1 LVGVELA
8 PDGLD
13 EKAQDASPLP
23 RRIPAERQAKGA
35 ETMSEPRR
43 DSKWWGWGDPAV
55 EPELDGEALATLRER
70 VGELEAWPLAAEL
83 ERFELP
89 AAEALPKALIEAVGE
104 ANVFTGT
111 ADRVR
116 HATGCGYADLA
127 RLRGG
132 RLEAAPDAVLV
143 LPDVD
148 AVGRVLEVCAMEGIA
163 VVPFGGGTS
172 VVGGVAPLRGAHG
185 RLISLDLARLR
196 AIEVDRRSL
205 TARLGAG
212 LRGPEAEAALNAEG
226 VVLGHFPQSFE
237 YATIGGFAATR
248 SAGQASSGYGRFDAL
263 VSSVRLVAPAGDLRT
278 LETPHTA
285 AGPSLRELVVGSE
298 GAFGVIPDVTVRV
311 RPQPERRRYEA
322 WMAEDF
328 EAGTEI
334 VRTLAQGPG
343 LPDVIRV
350 SDEEETE
357 VSLALSGPRGLTGRA
372 FGGYLGLR
380 GRRGGSLI
388 VVGLEGEEE
397 SIARRRALTVR
408 ALRRGGA
415 AYLGQ
420 AAGRSWEH
428 GRFQGPYLRDTL
440 MGMGAMVETLE
451 TSHTWSRLRE
461 LHIAVGAA
469 IRASLEGQG
478 TPGLV
483 FCHLSHA
490 YADGASLYFT
500 FISRARRGGEIE
512 QWQAVKRAASEAIV
526 ATGGTITHH
535 HAVGRDH
542 APYMRAEIGD
552 TGLDILRAVKE
563 QLDPVGIMNPGKLS
577 G

>member
-1 LVGVELA
+1 VN
-8 PDGLD
+8 
-13 EKAQDASPLP
+13 
-23 RRIPAERQAKGA
+23 
-35 ETMSEPRR
+35 PRR
-43 DSKWWGWGDPAV
+43 DSKWWGWGDPAI
-55 EPELDGEALATLRER
+55 EPELDAEALATLRER
-70 VGELEAWPLAAEL
+70 VGELEPWPLAAEL

-89 AAEALPKALIEAVGE
+89 AAEPLPASLIEAVGE
-104 ANVFTGT
+104 AGVFTD
-111 ADRVR
+111 AEDRVR

-132 RLEAAPDAVLV
+132 RLDAAPDAVL
-143 LPDVD
+143 LPPD
-148 AVGRVLEVCAMEGIA
+148 AAAVRRVLEICAAEGIA

-172 VVGGVAPLRGAHG
+172 VVGGVAPLRGGHS
-185 RLISLDLARLR
+185 RLVSLDLAALLGV
-196 AIEVDRRSL
+196 EVDRRSL

-226 VVLGHFPQSFE
+226 VMLGHFPQSFE

-263 VSSVRLVAPAGDLRT
+263 VNSVRLIAPAGDLRT

-285 AGPSLRELVVGSE
+285 AGPALRELVVGSE

-311 RPQPERRRYEA
+311 RPEPAQRRYEA
-322 WMAEDF
+322 WIAEDF
-328 EAGTEI
+328 EAGAEI
-334 VRTLAQGPG
+334 VRELAQGPG

-350 SDEEETE
+350 SDAEETE
-357 VSLALSGPRGLTGRA
+357 VSLALSGPRGLSGRV
-372 FGGYLGLR
+372 FSGYLGLR

-388 VVGLEGEEE
+388 VIGLEGGEE
-397 SIARRRALTVR
+397 SVARRRALAVR

-420 AAGRSWEH
+420 SAGRSWEH
-428 GRFQGPYLRDTL
+428 SRYQAPYLRDTL

-451 TSHTWSRLRE
+451 TSHTWSRLHE
-461 LHIAVGAA
+461 LHAAVGGA
-469 IRASLEGQG
+469 IRGALDAEG
-478 TPGLV
+478 TPGLA

-500 FISRARRGGEIE
+500 FISRAKRGEEIE

-526 ATGGTITHH
+526 ATGATITHH
-535 HAVGRDH
+535 HAIGRDH
-542 APYMRAEIGD
+542 APYMQAEVGD
-552 TGLDILRAVKE
+552 TGLDILRTIKE
-563 QLDPVGIMNPGKLS
+563 QLDPAGIMNPGKLLS